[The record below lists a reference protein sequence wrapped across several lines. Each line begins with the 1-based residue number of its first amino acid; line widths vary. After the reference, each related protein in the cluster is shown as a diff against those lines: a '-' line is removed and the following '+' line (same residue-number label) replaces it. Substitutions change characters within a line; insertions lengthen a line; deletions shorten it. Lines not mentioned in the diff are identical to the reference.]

1 MKQYVKDYL
10 QNEFDK
16 RELHIRTSD
25 CTSSELFHYLLLFK
39 EGFDIPMEVS
49 DIFMD
54 CAKSV
59 IL

>member
-1 MKQYVKDYL
+1 MKQYIKDYL

-16 RELHIRTSD
+16 RELNIRTSD
-25 CTSSELFHYLLLFK
+25 CSQSELFHFLLLFK